1 MYSPMVIEYI
11 THGTCKTNLSD
22 MNGEIGLFIAQN
34 VDRIKKERIQKLQ
47 EVIDQMEMEE
57 YTGPKM
63 YKLDVSTIETI
74 EDVKLILDGLE
85 LIISEDSTSYESVKK
100 YFKEVK

>member
-1 MYSPMVIEYI
+1 
-11 THGTCKTNLSD
+11 

-100 YFKEVK
+100 YFKEMQ